1 MNKDILHELFEYR
14 DGKLFWKV
22 VKSKKTKI
30 DEEAGSITSDGYRSV
45 MINYKNIAT
54 HRIIYM
60 MFNNTLPKELD
71 HIDGNR
77 LNNNIDNLREVT
89 SCQNS
94 CNTKLRADN
103 KSGIKGISWSKRSK
117 KWHAYLNINNKRKN
131 IGFFKDIFEAEKQVI
146 YYRQLYHGEFANNG

>member
-14 DGKLFWKV
+14 DGKLYNKYTRSH
-22 VKSKKTKI
+22 KSLI
-30 DEEAGSITSDGYRSV
+30 NEEAGSITSYGYRSV
-45 MINYKNIAT
+45 MFNNKNIKT

-60 MFNNTLPKELD
+60 MFNDTLPKEID

-77 LNNNIDNLREVT
+77 LNNNIDNLRAVT
-89 SCQNS
+89 SCQNK
-94 CNTKLRADN
+94 CNAKLRADS
-103 KSGIKGISWSKRSK
+103 KSGINGISWSKTNK